1 MKEKAINDHEFQKI
15 IQELIENEDVQ
26 QMKNYIQHFNTDCYE
41 HCYNVAYLSYLISK
55 KMNWNYKSSARAG
68 MLHDL
73 FLYSWRTRL
82 DDRKGLHAFTHA
94 KQACQNASKLFE
106 LTKKEQNMIKRHMF
120 PVTII
125 PPTSKEGILLT
136 IIDKYCTIYEFKKYL
151 SEKAIL
157 KKLIKIQMD

>member
-1 MKEKAINDHEFQKI
+1 MKEKAITDHEFQKI

-73 FLYSWRTRL
+73 FLYNWRTRL

-94 KQACQNASKLFE
+94 KQACKNASKLFE

>member
-73 FLYSWRTRL
+73 FLYNWRTRL

-136 IIDKYCTIYEFKKYL
+136 IIDKYCTIYEFKNYL